1 MPTNDKCCCCRCC
14 IDMWCDIWAIC
25 KRSIPIIIVQL
36 IGWALFSYVEDD
48 FSVIDCF
55 SNPENV
61 AAKVYPPSNELG
73 KAVIL
78 FSELYNKTGQKLSV
92 KQATQMYS
100 LFKTYFS
107 VREQVTSPH
116 ACVKWYRFSV
126 LTMTT
131 IGKTSA
137 F

>member
-1 MPTNDKCCCCRCC
+1 MANNNKGCCCRCC

-25 KRSIPIIIVQL
+25 KRSVPIIIVQL

-73 KAVIL
+73 KAVASL
-78 FSELYNKTGQKLSV
+78 L
-92 KQATQMYS
+92 QA
-100 LFKTYFS
+100 L
-107 VREQVTSPH
+107 
-116 ACVKWYRFSV
+116 
-126 LTMTT
+126 
-131 IGKTSA
+131 
-137 F
+137 